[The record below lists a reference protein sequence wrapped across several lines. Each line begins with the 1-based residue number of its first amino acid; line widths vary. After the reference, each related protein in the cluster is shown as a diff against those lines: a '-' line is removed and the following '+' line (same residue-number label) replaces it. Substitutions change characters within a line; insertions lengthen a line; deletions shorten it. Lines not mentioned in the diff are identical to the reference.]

1 MERQLVSFKG
11 ANEKGH
17 MKYIHVLA
25 ALLLLCASVFAQ
37 SGGTA
42 GISGVVRDPTGSA
55 VPGAHV
61 KATQTETGTTR
72 TVDSGTDG
80 AYLLPNLPIGPYR
93 LEITKDGFSTSVQS
107 GIVLQVASNPV
118 IEITLQLGA
127 VSQQVQVEA
136 SALTVE
142 TRSSGVGQVVD
153 QQRVVDLPLNGRNP
167 TDLIYLAGA
176 AAQAPNADLVS
187 TKNYPN
193 EAPISVAGGLATGTT
208 YMLDGGNHNDPLNN
222 LALPLPFPDALQEFK
237 VETSALPAMYGQHSG
252 AAVNAVTKS
261 GTNSWHGDAFEFVRN
276 YIFNARQFNA
286 PSRDTLKRNQYGAT
300 IGGPIKKD
308 KLFFFA
314 GYQGTA
320 IRSDPTG
327 SFSFVPTQAMLNGD
341 FSAVAS
347 AACNGGAAKALKGG
361 FNASNQINPALFN
374 PSSLKMMSFFTPAT
388 DPCGKEFFG
397 VKQNFDE
404 ESGVMK
410 VDYNISDKQSM
421 FVRYY
426 ATHAVVGTP
435 FDGKNPLSETISG
448 ANDLVNSMVIGHTYV
463 INPTTINS
471 FHLTGNRSG
480 VTKTQLPSF
489 DATTLGI
496 NMTTLVPGHIVA
508 TATGALYSSTLF
520 SYAATDPVTAFQSGD
535 DFSMIRGNHQMQF
548 GVYWMHSLQNVYGP
562 LFGDGSF
569 TFSGA
574 TTGLSMADFL
584 LGNVSSFTQ
593 GGIQFANE
601 RYTYVGAYAQDTWKV
616 NSRLTLNY
624 GIRWEPY
631 FGNTMSNGHVG
642 HFYSDLFT
650 QGVHSTVYPNAPAGY
665 LFAGDSQFDTN
676 NRPSHAKVNDFAP
689 RFGLAWDPTGSGKT
703 SIRASWG
710 MFYDLPQTLFAY
722 GFSQE
727 PPWATTITRS
737 GTAAAPLSF
746 SNPWAG
752 ATGGNPFPLSSGKNA
767 LFPANSATYTT
778 YPLDLKI
785 TYVEQWNI
793 AVQRQVAKW
802 LLSASYLGNNT
813 IHLWGDNPINAP
825 AITGAAFSQA
835 RRPLTLL
842 NPAQGAYY
850 GTIHQLD
857 YGATAGYNAMLLSAQ
872 HAFTNHFSVLGNYTW
887 SHCVTD
893 PFTSE
898 LDGTQWT
905 NPASRRFDRGNCIG
919 IDRRHNINISAV
931 AETPKYGGRLM
942 QAITSGWKV
951 SPIMRVMSGTYY
963 SVTSGIDNTG
973 TGLTAPGD
981 RANQILANPYCAV
994 QTPTCW
1000 LNPAAFQTS
1009 STMPVGQ
1016 LGNVGAASIH
1026 GPGTFTLDASLSRQ
1040 FKVTEHQ
1047 RLEIRAEAFNIPNHW
1062 RPGFAP
1068 AGVSTTT
1075 LNTTRSSGTFGQVQV
1090 FGDPRIMQF
1099 ALKYLF

>member
-1 MERQLVSFKG
+1 
-11 ANEKGH
+11 
-17 MKYIHVLA
+17 MKIFQMFIAMLLA
-25 ALLLLCASVFAQ
+25 CVWVFAQ

-42 GISGVVRDPTGSA
+42 QISGVVRDPSGSA

-61 KATQTETGTTR
+61 KATQTDTGLTR
-72 TVDSGTDG
+72 TVDSEADG
-80 AYLLPNLPIGPYR
+80 AYILPNLPIGPYK
-93 LEITKDGFSTSVQS
+93 LEISKEGFSTSVQT
-107 GIVLQVASNPV
+107 GLVLQVASSPSV
-118 IEITLQLGA
+118 DVTMQLGA

-261 GTNSWHGDAFEFVRN
+261 GTNTLHGDAFEFVRN
-276 YIFNARQFNA
+276 YHFNARQFNA
-286 PSRDTLKRNQYGAT
+286 PARDTLKRNQYGGT
-300 IGGPIKKD
+300 VGGAIKKD

-314 GYQGTA
+314 GYQGTN
-320 IRSDPTG
+320 IRTDPTG
-327 SFSFVPTQAMLNGD
+327 NFTFVPTQAMLNGD

-347 AACNGGAAKALKGG
+347 AACNGGKAKVLSGPFAGG
-361 FNASNQINPALFN
+361 TSISPTRFDPASK
-374 PSSLKMMSFFTPAT
+374 KMMSFYTPSS
-388 DPCGKEFFG
+388 DPCGKTFFG
-397 VKQNFDE
+397 TKQNFDE
-404 ESGVMK
+404 ESGIMR
-410 VDYNISDKQSM
+410 VDYNMSDKQSL

-435 FDGKNPLSETISG
+435 FDGKNPLTETISG
-448 ANDLVNSMVIGHTYV
+448 ADDLVNSMVIGHTYI

-480 VTKTQLPSF
+480 VTKTQIPSF
-489 DATTLGI
+489 DANTLGI
-496 NMTTLVPGHIVA
+496 NMTTLVPGHLVA
-508 TATGALYSSTLF
+508 TATGAIYSSSVF

-535 DFSMIRGNHQMQF
+535 DLSMTRGTHQLQF
-548 GVYWMHSLQNVYGP
+548 GVNWMHSLQNVFGP
-562 LFGDGSF
+562 LNADGNF
-569 TFSGA
+569 TFNGQ

-584 LGNVSSFTQ
+584 LGDASAFTQ

-601 RYTYVGAYAQDTWKV
+601 RYTYIGAYAQDTWKV
-616 NSRLTLNY
+616 TPRLTLNL

-642 HFYSDLFT
+642 HFYPDLFT
-650 QGVHSTVYPNAPAGY
+650 SGTRSTVYPNGPPGY
-665 LFAGDSQFDTN
+665 LFAGDSQFDTS
-676 NRPSHAKVNDFAP
+676 NRPAHAKLDDFAP

-710 MFYDLPQTLFAY
+710 IFYDLPQTLFAY

-727 PPWATTITRS
+727 PPWGTSITRS
-737 GTAAAPLSF
+737 GTATAPISF

-752 ATGGNPFPLSSGKNA
+752 VTGGNPFPLSTGKTA
-767 LFPANSATYTT
+767 LFPANAATYTT

-785 TYVEQWNI
+785 TYLQQWNLSL
-793 AVQRQVAKW
+793 QRQLGSSW
-802 LLSASYLGNNT
+802 LFSASYLGNRT
-813 IHLWGDNPINAP
+813 LHLWSDDPINAP
-825 AITGAAFSQA
+825 LVTGATTAVQS
-835 RRPLTLL
+835 RRPLTLQ
-842 NPAQGAYY
+842 NAAGGAYY
-850 GTIHQLD
+850 GVIHQLD
-857 YGATAGYNAMLLSAQ
+857 TGGNSNYNAMLLSAQ
-872 HAFTNHFSVLGNYTW
+872 HRLSNNFTVLGNYTW
-887 SHCVTD
+887 SHCITD

-898 LDGTQWT
+898 LDGVQWT
-905 NPASRRFDRGNCIG
+905 NPSSRSFDRGNCVG
-919 IDRRHNINISAV
+919 IDHRHIINVSAV
-931 AETPKYGGRLM
+931 METPKYGGRMMKALV
-942 QAITSGWKV
+942 SGWKL
-951 SPIMRVMSGTYY
+951 SPIMRISSGSYY
-963 SVTSGIDNTG
+963 SVTSGIDNAV
-973 TGLTAPGD
+973 TGLTGSGE
-981 RANQILANPYCAV
+981 RANQILANPYCVV

-1000 LNPAAFQTS
+1000 LNPAAFATPANG
-1009 STMPVGQ
+1009 T

-1026 GPGTFTLDASLSRQ
+1026 GPGSFTLDASLSRQ
-1040 FKVTEHQ
+1040 FSITERQ
-1047 RLEIRAEAFNIPNHW
+1047 RLEIRYEVFNIPNHW
-1062 RPGFAP
+1062 RPGLAP

-1075 LNTTRSSGTFGQVQV
+1075 VSTARSAGNFGQIQV

-1099 ALKYLF
+1099 ALKYIF

>member
-1 MERQLVSFKG
+1 
-11 ANEKGH
+11 
-17 MKYIHVLA
+17 MKYIQVLA
-25 ALLLLCASVFAQ
+25 ASLLLCANVLAQ

-42 GISGVVRDPTGSA
+42 GISGVIHDPSGSA
-55 VPGAHV
+55 VPGARV
-61 KATQTETGTTR
+61 KATQTETGAVR

-80 AYLLPNLPIGPYR
+80 AYLLPNVPIGPYR
-93 LEITKDGFSTSVQS
+93 LEITKEGFSTSVQN
-107 GIVLQVASNPV
+107 GIILQVASSPV

-136 SALTVE
+136 TALTVE

-153 QQRVVDLPLNGRNP
+153 LQRVMDLPLNGRNP
-167 TDLIYLAGA
+167 TDLVYLVGA

-222 LALPLPFPDALQEFK
+222 LALPLPFPEALQEFK
-237 VETSALPAMYGQHSG
+237 VETSALPAVYGQHSG

-261 GTNSWHGDAFEFVRN
+261 GTNNWHGDAFEFVRN
-276 YIFNARQFNA
+276 YHFNARQFNA

-300 IGGPIKKD
+300 VGGPIKKD

-327 SFSFVPTQAMLNGD
+327 NFTFTPTQAMLNGD
-341 FSAVAS
+341 FTAFAS
-347 AACNGGAAKALKGG
+347 AACNGGAAKQLKAP
-361 FNASNQINPALFN
+361 FANNQINPALFN
-374 PSSLKMMSFFTPAT
+374 SASLKMMTFYTPST
-388 DPCGKEFFG
+388 DPCGKTFFG

-404 ESGVMK
+404 EAGVMK

-435 FDGKNPLSETISG
+435 FDGKNPLTETISG
-448 ANDLVNSMVIGHTYV
+448 ANDLVNSMVIGDTYV
-463 INPTTINS
+463 INPSTINA

-489 DATTLGI
+489 DASTLGI
-496 NMTTLVPGHIVA
+496 NMTSLVPGHLVA
-508 TATGALYSSTLF
+508 TATGAIYSSTVF
-520 SYAATDPVTAFQSGD
+520 SYAATDPVTAFQSAD
-535 DFSMIRGNHQMQF
+535 DFTMIRGNHQIQV
-548 GVYWMHSLQNVYGP
+548 GAYWMHSLQNVYGP
-562 LFGDGSF
+562 LNGDGNF

-574 TTGLSMADFL
+574 TTGLSLADFL
-584 LGNVSSFTQ
+584 LGDASSFTQ

-601 RYTYVGAYAQDTWKV
+601 RYTYIGAYAQDTWKV
-616 NSRLTLNY
+616 NSRLTLNL
-624 GIRWEPY
+624 GVRWEPY

-642 HFYSDLFT
+642 HFYPDLFASN
-650 QGVHSTVYPNAPAGY
+650 VHSTVYPSAPAGY

-676 NRPSHAKVNDFAP
+676 NRPAHAKLNDFAP

-727 PPWATTITRS
+727 PPWATTVTRA
-737 GTAAAPLSF
+737 GTATAPISF
-746 SNPWAG
+746 TNPWAG
-752 ATGGNPFPLSSGKNA
+752 VAGGNPFPLSTGKNA
-767 LFPANSATYTT
+767 LFPANNATYTT

-785 TYVEQWNI
+785 TYLEQWNVAI
-793 AVQRQVAKW
+793 QRQVAKW
-802 LLSASYLGNNT
+802 LLSATYLGNDT
-813 IHLWGDNPINAP
+813 VHLWGDNPINAP

-842 NPAQGAYY
+842 NATQGAFY

-857 YGATAGYNAMLLSAQ
+857 TGGTASYDAMLLSAQ
-872 HAFTNHFSVLGNYTW
+872 HAFTSHFSVLGNYTW
-887 SHCVTD
+887 SHCIGD

-905 NPASRRFDRGNCIG
+905 NPASRRFDRGNCNG
-919 IDRRHNINISAV
+919 IDRRHNINVSAV
-931 AETPKYGGRLM
+931 LETPKYGGRVL
-942 QAITSGWKV
+942 QALASGWKV
-951 SPIMRVMSGTYY
+951 SPIMRIQSGAYY
-963 SVTSGIDNTG
+963 SITTGVDNTG

-981 RANQILANPYCAV
+981 RPNQLLSNPYCAV
-994 QTPTCW
+994 QTPSCW
-1000 LNPAAFQTS
+1000 LNPAAFVTPS
-1009 STMPVGQ
+1009 LTAGQ
-1016 LGNVGAASIH
+1016 LGLGNVGAGSVH
-1026 GPGTFTLDASLSRQ
+1026 GPGSFTLDASVSRD
-1040 FKVTEHQ
+1040 FRVREHQ
-1047 RLEIRAEAFNIPNHW
+1047 ALEIRWEIFNIPNHW

-1075 LNTTRSSGTFGQVQV
+1075 VSTTRSAGNFGQIQV
-1090 FGDPRIMQF
+1090 FGDPRVMQF

>member
-1 MERQLVSFKG
+1 MKHFHILVAS
-11 ANEKGH
+11 
-17 MKYIHVLA
+17 
-25 ALLLLCASVFAQ
+25 LLLCASLFAQ

-42 GISGVVRDPTGSA
+42 AISGVVRDPSGSA
-55 VPGAHV
+55 VPAAHV
-61 KATQTETGTTR
+61 KATQTDTGLTR

-93 LEITKDGFSTSVQS
+93 LEIAKDGFSTSVQS
-107 GIVLQVASNPV
+107 GIVLQVASNPT

-136 SALTVE
+136 SALTVD

-153 QQRVVDLPLNGRNP
+153 QQRVVDLPLNGRIP

-176 AAQAPNADLVS
+176 AQQAPNADLVS

-261 GTNSWHGDAFEFVRN
+261 GTNNWHGDAFEFVRN
-276 YIFNARQFNA
+276 FMFNARQFNA
-286 PSRDTLKRNQYGAT
+286 PSRDSLKRNQYGGT
-300 IGGPIKKD
+300 IGGPIIKD

-314 GYQGTA
+314 GYQGTD
-320 IRSDPTG
+320 IRSDPSG
-327 SFSFVPTQAMLNGD
+327 NFSFVPTQAMLAGN
-341 FSAVAS
+341 FTPYVNS
-347 AACNGGAAKALKGG
+347 CNGGRALKGP
-361 FNASNQINPALFN
+361 FVNNQINPSAYN
-374 PSSLKMMSFFTPAT
+374 SASMKMMSFFTPGT
-388 DPCGKEFFG
+388 DPCGKQFFG

-410 VDYNISDKQSM
+410 VDYNLSDKQSL

-435 FDGKNPLSETISG
+435 FDGKNPLTETISG
-448 ANDLVNSMVIGHTYV
+448 ADDLVNSMVIGHTYI

-489 DATTLGI
+489 DASTLGI
-496 NMTTLVPGHIVA
+496 DMTTLVPGHLVA
-508 TATGALYSSTLF
+508 MATGALYSSSLF
-520 SYAATDPVTAFQSGD
+520 SYAATDPVTAFQAGD
-535 DFSMIRGNHQMQF
+535 DVSMIRGNHQIQF
-548 GVYWMHSLQNVYGP
+548 GVNWMHSLQNVYGP
-562 LFGDGSF
+562 LFGDGF
-569 TFSGA
+569 FVFSGI
-574 TTGLSMADFL
+574 TSGLSMADFL
-584 LGNVSSFTQ
+584 LGDASQFTQ
-593 GGIQFANE
+593 GGIQYANE
-601 RYTYVGAYAQDTWKV
+601 RYTYFGAYVQDTWKV

-642 HFYSDLFT
+642 HFYPDLFA
-650 QGVHSTVYPNAPAGY
+650 QGVRSGVYPNGPAGY
-665 LFAGDSQFDTN
+665 LFAGDSQFNTN
-676 NRPSHAKVNDFAP
+676 NRPSYAKMNDFAP

-727 PPWATTITRS
+727 PPWGTTISRF
-737 GTAAAPLSF
+737 GTATAPVSF
-746 SNPWAG
+746 SSPWAG
-752 ATGGNPFPLSSGKNA
+752 VPGGNPFPLQTGPNA
-767 LFPANSATYTT
+767 RFLPNAATYTT
-778 YPLDLKI
+778 YPLNLKI
-785 TYVEQWNI
+785 TYLEQWNV

-802 LLSASYLGNNT
+802 LLTASYLGNNT
-813 IHLWGDNPINAP
+813 LHLWGDQPINAP
-825 AITGAAFSQA
+825 AITGLTTPVQG
-835 RRPLTLL
+835 RRPLTLQ

-857 YGATAGYNAMLLSAQ
+857 YGGTAGYNAMLLTAQ
-872 HAFTNHFSVLGNYTW
+872 HAFSNHFSVLGNYTW
-887 SHCVTD
+887 SHCIAD

-898 LDGTQWT
+898 LDGAQWT
-905 NPASRRFDRGNCIG
+905 NPASRRFDRGNCNG
-919 IDRRHNINISAV
+919 IDRRHNVNLSAV
-931 AETPKYGGRLM
+931 FETPKYGGRVL
-942 QAITSGWKV
+942 QAIASGWRV
-951 SPIMRVMSGTYY
+951 SPIMRIMSGAYY
-963 SVTSGIDNTG
+963 SVTSGIDNAV
-973 TGLTAPGD
+973 TGLTNPGQ
-981 RANQILANPYCAV
+981 RANQILPDPYCAV
-994 QTPTCW
+994 RTPTCW
-1000 LNPAAFQTS
+1000 LNPAAFQPTS
-1009 STMPVGQ
+1009 AMPAGQ
-1016 LGNVGAASIH
+1016 LGNVGAGSVY
-1026 GPGTFTLDASLSRQ
+1026 GPGSFTLDASLLRD
-1040 FKVTEHQ
+1040 FRVKEHQ
-1047 RLEIRAEAFNIPNHW
+1047 MLEVRFEAFNIPNHW
-1062 RPGFAP
+1062 RPGFPA

-1075 LNTTRSSGTFGQVQV
+1075 VNTTRSSAATFGQVQV

>member
-1 MERQLVSFKG
+1 MKLFQAFLATLLV
-11 ANEKGH
+11 
-17 MKYIHVLA
+17 
-25 ALLLLCASVFAQ
+25 CASAFAQ

-42 GISGVVRDPTGSA
+42 QISGTVHDPSGSA
-55 VPGAHV
+55 VPGATV
-61 KATQTETGTTR
+61 KATKTDTDATR
-72 TVDSGTDG
+72 TVETGADG
-80 AYLLPNLPIGPYR
+80 SYILPNLPVGPYR
-93 LEITKDGFSTSVQS
+93 LEVTKDGFSTSVQN
-107 GIVLQVASNPV
+107 GIVLQVASSPTV
-118 IEITLQLGA
+118 EITLQLGA

-208 YMLDGGNHNDPLNN
+208 YILDGGNHNDPLNN

-261 GTNSWHGDAFEFVRN
+261 GTNTFHGDAFEFVRN
-276 YIFNARQFNA
+276 FMFNARQFGA
-286 PSRDTLKRNQYGAT
+286 PARDSLKRNQYGGT
-300 IGGPIKKD
+300 VGGPIKKD

-320 IRSDPTG
+320 IRTDPTG
-327 SFSFVPTQAMLNGD
+327 NFSFVPTQAMLNGD

-347 AACNGGAAKALKGG
+347 AACNGGKAKALTGPFGG
-361 FNASNQINPALFN
+361 TTTISPSLFDKA
-374 PSSLKMMSFFTPAT
+374 SLKMMTFYTPSA
-388 DPCGKEFFG
+388 DPCGKVFFG
-397 VKQNFDE
+397 TKQNFDE

-410 VDYNISDKQSM
+410 VDYNMSDKQSL

-426 ATHAVVGTP
+426 GTHAVVGTP
-435 FDGKNPLSETISG
+435 YDGKNPLTETISG
-448 ANDLVNSMVIGHTYV
+448 ADDLVNSMVIGDTYI
-463 INPTTINS
+463 INASTINS
-471 FHLTGNRSG
+471 FHFTGNRSG
-480 VTKTQLPSF
+480 VTKTQIPSF

-496 NMTTLVPGHIVA
+496 NMTTLVPGHLVA
-508 TATGALYSSTLF
+508 TASSAIYSSTVF

-535 DFSMIRGNHQMQF
+535 DLSMTRGNHQLQF
-548 GVYWMHSLQNVYGP
+548 GVNWMHSLQNVFGP
-562 LFGDGSF
+562 LNADGNFTFNGSF
-569 TFSGA
+569 
-574 TTGLSMADFL
+574 TGLSMADFL
-584 LGNVSSFTQ
+584 LGDASAFTQ
-593 GGIQFANE
+593 GGIQYANE
-601 RYTYVGAYAQDTWKV
+601 RYTYIGAYAQDTWKV
-616 NSRLTLNY
+616 TPRLTLNL

-642 HFYSDLFT
+642 HFYPDLFT
-650 QGVHSTVYPNAPAGY
+650 AGVHSTVYPNAPAGY

-676 NRPSHAKVNDFAP
+676 GRPSHPKLNDFAP

-710 MFYDLPQTLFAY
+710 IFYDLPQTLFAY

-727 PPWATTITRS
+727 PPWATTVTRNS
-737 GTAAAPLSF
+737 TPAAPISF

-752 ATGGNPFPLSSGKNA
+752 VGNPFPLASGKNA
-767 LFPANSATYTT
+767 AFPANNATYTS

-785 TYVEQWNI
+785 TYLEQWNLSL
-793 AVQRQVAKW
+793 QRQLGNSW
-802 LLSASYLGNNT
+802 LFSASYLGNNT
-813 IHLWGDNPINAP
+813 LHLWSDDPINAP
-825 AITGAAFSQA
+825 LVTGATTAVNS
-835 RRPLTLL
+835 RRPLTLQ

-857 YGATAGYNAMLLSAQ
+857 TGGTSSYNAMLLSAQ
-872 HAFTNHFSVLGNYTW
+872 HRLANNFTVLGNYTW
-887 SHCVTD
+887 SHCITD

-905 NPASRRFDRGNCIG
+905 NPSSRRFDRGNCVG
-919 IDRRHNINISAV
+919 IDHRHIINVSAV
-931 AETPKYGGRLM
+931 METPKYGGRLM
-942 QAITSGWKV
+942 QTLVSGWKL
-951 SPIMRVMSGTYY
+951 SPIMRISSGSYY
-963 SVTSGIDNTG
+963 SVTSGIDNAVTG
-973 TGLTAPGD
+973 VNGA
-981 RANQILANPYCAV
+981 RANQVLADPYCAV
-994 QTPTCW
+994 QTPSCW
-1000 LNPAAFQTS
+1000 LNPAAFQVS
-1009 STMPVGQ
+1009 SQMPLGQ
-1016 LGNVGAASIH
+1016 LGNVGAASVH
-1026 GPGTFTLDASLSRQ
+1026 GPGSFTLDASLSRQ
-1040 FKVTEHQ
+1040 FRITERQH
-1047 RLEIRAEAFNIPNHW
+1047 LEVRYEVFNIPNHW
-1062 RPGFAP
+1062 RPGFPA

-1075 LNTTRSSGTFGQVQV
+1075 LQTARNAGNFGQMQV

-1099 ALKYLF
+1099 ALKYIF